1 MKTDLQTV
9 SVKHE
14 RFVRISEA
22 RKFCAIQSIRL
33 IRNLANSTVY
43 EYSADEFDFISSL
56 TNKVNAL
63 SEVFNQ
69 IDSDNPEFRKCS
81 DSAPYTNQSCKS
93 GVVNHPSCIRRFA
106 HTNKF

>member
-9 SVKHE
+9 SVKRE

-22 RKFCAIQSIRL
+22 RKFRAIQSIRL

-43 EYSADEFDFISSL
+43 EYSADEFELIISSL
-56 TNKVNAL
+56 TNEVNAL
-63 SEVFNQ
+63 SEMFSQ

-81 DSAPYTNQSCKS
+81 DSAPYTN
-93 GVVNHPSCIRRFA
+93 
-106 HTNKF
+106 